1 MYNYVETFIFFLISI
16 VKRQFYLSIVR
27 VCVKFKLRSNILP
40 AFYSNYFLKSHF
52 FASIIDVLIQ
62 GFPGDKVVLLLLTY
76 TSIHFVGR

>member
-1 MYNYVETFIFFLISI
+1 MLKPLFLLKMSI
-16 VKRQFYLSIVR
+16 VKRQLYLSIVR
-27 VCVKFKLRSNILP
+27 VCGKFKLRSNILP

-62 GFPGDKVVLLLLTY
+62 GFSGDKVVLLLTY